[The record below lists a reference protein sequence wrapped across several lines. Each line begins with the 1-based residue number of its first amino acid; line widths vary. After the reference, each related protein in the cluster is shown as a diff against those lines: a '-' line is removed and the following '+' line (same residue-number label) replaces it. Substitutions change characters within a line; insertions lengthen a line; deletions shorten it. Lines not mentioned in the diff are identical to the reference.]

1 MKFTSTLALLATA
14 LVNAD
19 KPQFYR
25 LGPVNRTRFNITSV
39 QVLDSFSTRGR
50 HTVSASA
57 DNGTFSFKVH
67 GHKRGAKS
75 EHVVAFFN
83 KNVKQENKTLC
94 SNGSL
99 PMVPKQL
106 DFAVVVN
113 YSAELWE
120 KISYSSKPVDEH
132 RKYVIN
138 RVLISYSE
146 GVWYMSVAK
155 RNSQCYGA
163 VHNEFSCDM
172 REYSTF
178 SACNLA
184 FFGFPGANSTKFD
197 VTIWV

>member
-1 MKFTSTLALLATA
+1 MQFILALTLLVIA

-19 KPQFYR
+19 QSQLYR
-25 LGPVNRTRFNITSV
+25 LEPVNRTNFNITTV
-39 QVLDSFSTRGR
+39 QVVHSFSTRGNN
-50 HTVSASA
+50 TVSASA
-57 DNGTFSFKVH
+57 DNGAFSFKVH
-67 GHKRGAKS
+67 GHEGAAKS
-75 EHVVAFFN
+75 KDVVAFFN
-83 KNVKQENKTLC
+83 KNIQLKNKTLC
-94 SNGSL
+94 SVRSL
-99 PMVPKQL
+99 PIVPKQL
-106 DFAVVVN
+106 DFAVLVN
-113 YSAELWE
+113 YSAEWWE
-120 KISYSSKPVDEH
+120 KISLSKPVYQH
-132 RKYVIN
+132 RKFVVN

>member
-19 KPQFYR
+19 KPQFHR

-50 HTVSASA
+50 HKVSASA
-57 DNGTFSFKVH
+57 DNGAFSFKVH
-67 GHKRGAKS
+67 GHEGAAKS
-75 EHVVAFFN
+75 KDVVAFFN
-83 KNVKQENKTLC
+83 KNIQLKNKTLC
-94 SNGSL
+94 SVRSL
-99 PMVPKQL
+99 PIVPKQL
-106 DFAVVVN
+106 DFAVLVN
-113 YSAELWE
+113 YSAEWWE
-120 KISYSSKPVDEH
+120 KISLSKPVYQH
-132 RKYVIN
+132 RKFVVN